1 LKPGTLIKI
10 AACFTGMCFYTVSPA
25 DCQDSTGLVRSPS
38 INKAKLFTT
47 IGFEAAVCT
56 AGVIYLDQAWYKGY
70 SRVPFHFHNDNAAYL
85 QCDKA
90 GHAFATYAESYIS
103 YKLLR
108 NAGVKKG
115 PALLYGGT
123 FGMIF
128 QTPIEIFDGLYDRW
142 GCSWGDM
149 VANTSGWLFF
159 MGQELLLDDQ
169 VMKFKWSSIN
179 SSNPVNADG
188 SLPKNFLEKFLFD
201 YNGHTYW
208 LSMPVGKIIPGR
220 TIPPWLCLSAGY
232 GANGLCGKL
241 DNPPPYQDITR
252 YRQFLFSLDI
262 DWTKIKTSSKL
273 LKAVLNCMVFIKL
286 PFPTLEFNSLGK
298 VRGYWLYY

>member
-1 LKPGTLIKI
+1 MKAGTIIKTL
-10 AACFTGMCFYTVSPA
+10 FLTGLAVQLALAPVCS
-25 DCQDSTGLVRSPS
+25 QDSTGQPVPPS
-38 INKAKLFTT
+38 LNKAKLFAT
-47 IGFEAAVCT
+47 IGVEAAVIG
-56 AGVIYLDQAWYKGY
+56 AGAWYLDQVWYKSY
-70 SRVPFHFHNDNAAYL
+70 QRVPFHFHNDNRAYL

-108 NAGVKKG
+108 SAGVKKG

-128 QTPIEIFDGLYDRW
+128 QTPIEIFDGLYNWW
-142 GCSWGDM
+142 GCSWGDL

-169 VMKFKWSSIN
+169 VMKFKWSSSN
-179 SSNPVNADG
+179 SSNPVSADG
-188 SLPKNFLEKFLFD
+188 EVPRDFLEKFLFD

-208 LSMPVGKIIPGR
+208 LSMPINKIV
-220 TIPPWLCLSAGY
+220 THSNIPPWLCVSAGY
-232 GANGLCGKL
+232 GANGLCGKMENL
-241 DNPPPYQDITR
+241 PPYQDIPR
-252 YRQFLFSLDI
+252 YRQYLFSLDI
-262 DWTKIKTSSKL
+262 DWTKIKTSSPF